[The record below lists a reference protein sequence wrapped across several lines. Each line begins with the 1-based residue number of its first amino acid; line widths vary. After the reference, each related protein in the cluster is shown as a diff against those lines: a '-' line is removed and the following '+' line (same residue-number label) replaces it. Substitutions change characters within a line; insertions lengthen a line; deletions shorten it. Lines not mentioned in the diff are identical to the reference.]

1 MYCMFL
7 FNSLIVGFYYVVR
20 YSVFIYGDL
29 FFGLFIIICG
39 IYIIFCV
46 MDIRLFGLFCIYGS
60 LYGIDLL
67 FMGSMKVNRKKGLCW
82 LVVFFV
88 KL

>member
-29 FFGLFIIICG
+29 FFGFFIIICG
-39 IYIIFCV
+39 IYIIFVLWIFDCLGYFV
-46 MDIRLFGLFCIYGS
+46 
-60 LYGIDLL
+60 
-67 FMGSMKVNRKKGLCW
+67 FMVVYMVLICCLWVVLKLIGRKGYVGW
-82 LVVFFV
+82 
-88 KL
+88 

>member
-1 MYCMFL
+1 MGICFL
-7 FNSLIVGFYYVVR
+7 DYYLW
-20 YSVFIYGDL
+20 DL
-29 FFGLFIIICG
+29 
-39 IYIIFCV
+39 YYFCV
-46 MDIRLFGLFCIYGS
+46 MDIRLFWLFCIYGS

-82 LVVFFV
+82 LVVFFD